1 MIETIF
7 WAGLAIVVY
16 TYIGYALV
24 ISILAKIKKNQNKF
38 EAWDESEL
46 PTVTLVVPAFN
57 EADFIETKIANCKA
71 LRYPKDKLTL
81 LFVADGSSD
90 ETPQLIAQ
98 HDDVK
103 LLFAPPRKG
112 KAAAINR
119 AMKIVDTDIVVFNDA
134 NTLLD
139 EHTILNLVQPFTD
152 KKVAGASGEKQIIIR
167 NEDGTNAKGEG
178 LYWKYESYLKRKD
191 AEVASVMGAAG
202 ELIAFRTNMVTHLEE
217 DTILD
222 DFMMS
227 LRMVEQGYKIAYVP
241 EARAVET
248 ASATVTDELTRK
260 VRIAAGGWQAMQRL
274 SSLLG
279 FWKHPL
285 VSFMYVSHRVLRWSV
300 SAFLLP
306 ILFLLNGF
314 LLGQG
319 AMYQL
324 LFVAQVLFYALAFV
338 GYVNQLNPNQRK
350 VFFVPFYF
358 TIMNYAVWAGFF
370 RFKKGSQSAAWQ
382 RAQRAV

>member
-1 MIETIF
+1 MVTFF
-7 WAGLAIVVY
+7 WTSFVLVVY
-16 TYIGYALV
+16 TYVGYAVV

-38 EAWDESEL
+38 EAWPMADL
-46 PTVTLVVPAFN
+46 PTVTLVVPAYN
-57 EADFIETKIANCKA
+57 EEDFIETKIANTKA
-71 LRYPKDKLTL
+71 LNYPAGKLTV
-81 LFVADGSSD
+81 LFVADGSTD
-90 ETPQLIAQ
+90 ETPQLIKKHA
-98 HDDVK
+98 DVE
-103 LLFAPPRKG
+103 LLFAPPRRG

-119 AMKIVDTDIVVFNDA
+119 AMKMVKSDIVVFNDA

-139 EHTILNLVQPFTD
+139 ADTILNLVQPFTD
-152 KKVAGASGEKQIIIR
+152 AQVAGASGEKQIIIR
-167 NEDGTNAKGEG
+167 QEDGTSAQGEG

-260 VRIAAGGWQAMQRL
+260 VRIAAGGWQAMNRL
-274 SSLLG
+274 GSLLQ

-285 VSFMYVSHRVLRWSV
+285 VSFMYVSHRVLRWSI
-300 SAFLLP
+300 SAFALPLL
-306 ILFLLNGF
+306 FVLNG
-314 LLGQG
+314 LLLTQG
-319 AMYQL
+319 NLYIA
-324 LFVAQVLFYALAFV
+324 LFVAQALFYAFAWV
-338 GYVNQLNPNQRK
+338 GYLNQQNPKQQK
-350 VFFVPFYF
+350 VFFVPYYF
-358 TIMNYAVWAGFF
+358 MLMNYAVWAGFF
-370 RFKKGSQSAAWQ
+370 RYRKGAQSAVWQ